1 MKGLNMSK
9 AYEGILAG
17 AFDLIHPG
25 YIRLFKDAK
34 TICEDLIIALHKDPS
49 LENPTK
55 MKPIFSLT
63 ERVEILSEISQ
74 IDGILVYETE
84 DELRE
89 ILQEYPSAIRIVGN
103 DHMGKIEND
112 GIENQIY
119 YHDRDH
125 GWSNT
130 LLKKM
135 IYESYR
141 EHIDE

>member
-17 AFDLIHPG
+17 SFDIIHPG

-34 TICEDLIIALHKDPS
+34 TKCDNLIIALHKDPS

-55 MKPIFSLT
+55 MKPIFSVD
-63 ERVEILSEISQ
+63 ERIEILSEISQ

-84 DELRE
+84 KELRA
-89 ILQEYPSAIRIVGN
+89 ILQEYPSAIRIVGS
-103 DHMGKIEND
+103 DYMGKIEND
-112 GIENQIY
+112 GVENQIY

-125 GWSNT
+125 HWSNT
-130 LLKKM
+130 LIKKM

-141 EHIDE
+141 EHINE